1 MHFKNLR
8 DTLSSKTSQ
17 IFFIIRNKL
26 GLSKAFQKP
35 ETVFHR
41 QNKDITRSD
50 LLNLQ
55 FSGINRKLFLVTM
68 KIAYSTEKICDLAT
82 QPMKQNQTNKKPII
96 FLKGNISFKP
106 KIMSCPERT
115 YDIRPSRRSRYQKA
129 GETLF
134 IIC

>member
-26 GLSKAFQKP
+26 GLSKAFQKS

-68 KIAYSTEKICDLAT
+68 KIAYSTEKICDVAT

-96 FLKGNISFKP
+96 F
-106 KIMSCPERT
+106 
-115 YDIRPSRRSRYQKA
+115 
-129 GETLF
+129 
-134 IIC
+134 